1 MQTWWVEGGS
11 EVFMYGIT
19 IKIYS
24 RQSSISGLLRG
35 ASVYNVFVHLSS
47 PANWS
52 VHPWVKH
59 KLEIEGV
66 WKNTKC
72 MSTSMTLYFGLTTV
86 YLSIYKWVV
95 PAITYVY
102 TAFLFL
108 SIFIR
113 TYCVVCTHWR
123 FHQTLYF
130 IFIPTCSQLQWK
142 QYVDHYCR
150 DFPCLFTKQ
159 IVTND
164 NIPMDEGE
172 LMVVC
177 VRRCM

>member
-1 MQTWWVEGGS
+1 MMSWRWFRNIHVWHHHKNLN
-11 EVFMYGIT
+11 V
-19 IKIYS
+19 YS
-24 RQSSISGLLRG
+24 RQISISGLLRG
-35 ASVYNVFVHLSS
+35 VSVYNVFVHLSS

-52 VHPWVKH
+52 VHPWVNH

-72 MSTSMTLYFGLTTV
+72 MSTSMMLYFGLTTV

-113 TYCVVCTHWR
+113 TCCVVCTHWR
-123 FHQTLYF
+123 LHQTLYF
-130 IFIPTCSQLQWK
+130 IFIPTCSQLQWE

-164 NIPMDEGE
+164 NVPMDEG
-172 LMVVC
+172 VVC